1 MQDKKPRNENC
12 QKHGRWELYY
22 RGRIN
27 RLTNYVNG
35 LEYGYYYYAYFNT
48 TTPLI
53 IYFAR

>member
-1 MQDKKPRNENC
+1 MQNKKPRNENC

-22 RGRIN
+22 CGGLN

-35 LEYGYYYYAYFNT
+35 VAYGYYYYAYFNT

-53 IYFAR
+53 IYFAK